1 MTSKMYVRRARILK
15 NIININKKTNKQYIY
30 TYGMHLFL
38 KNLINLA
45 SHTLKLFFKKEIYC
59 SSH

>member
-30 TYGMHLFL
+30 TYGMHLF
-38 KNLINLA
+38 
-45 SHTLKLFFKKEIYC
+45 
-59 SSH
+59 